1 MAASCPLWPADCSW
15 NDFSADIDNPYV
27 LYGALVGGPTDQ
39 NESYNDARD
48 DYVANEVTT
57 DYNAGFQ
64 GVVAALKMK
73 DVIGVSQTAVLRKR
87 SFNLLEDEVYE
98 KEFPTIPKNFS
109 PKKVKKP
116 KTKVS
121 PKFKFFY

>member
-1 MAASCPLWPADCSW
+1 MG
-15 NDFSADIDNPYV
+15 

-64 GVVAALKMK
+64 GVVAGLKMK
-73 DVIGVSQTAVLRKR
+73 DFIGVSQTAVLRKR
-87 SFNLLEDEVYE
+87 SFSLLEDDVFE

-109 PKKVKKP
+109 PKRVKKP
-116 KTKVS
+116 EMKIP
-121 PKFKFFY
+121 PKFNIFY